1 MSLEI
6 EKMNKFIDWL
16 YEKLIFTKVIKN
28 FKVIKG
34 RYQSKSSS
42 VTQHLLLGMSSDTR
56 KKEHDTLRQLRVML
70 MGLILRIADNL
81 KVW

>member
-1 MSLEI
+1 
-6 EKMNKFIDWL
+6 MNKFIDWL

-42 VTQHLLLGMSSDTR
+42 VTQHLLLGMSSDTQ
-56 KKEHDTLRQLRVML
+56 KKEHDTPRQLKVML